1 MAASGVRQPAA
12 LQVGSDDGRQN
23 GGADEV
29 GVWAKGVDRAGG
41 APVGQPPA
49 LRQRG
54 AGGCGW
60 SMLWRDRWSYARD
73 DRLAVTWFGLRH
85 G

>member
-29 GVWAKGVDRAGG
+29 GVWAKGVDRAGVRQ
-41 APVGQPPA
+41 AVLVGG
-49 LRQRG
+49 RQRDMEPDG
-54 AGGCGW
+54 HG
-60 SMLWRDRWSYARD
+60 ARD
-73 DRLAVTWFGLRH
+73 VTGDAPE
-85 G
+85 